1 MTPVDR
7 WALERMG
14 IPPRLWGVTYGVMP
28 EPLHAPVRRYVS
40 DIDKFLSQGSGFYIH
55 GPAGVGKT
63 SAAIVLLKAGWE
75 RQHTGYYITVKD
87 LRQAVKDDSEFEG
100 GESILAR
107 CKSVDLLVLD
117 DLAQDDFRP
126 FTLGLGEI
134 EHLVGTRA
142 ARGKTTILPTRLPP
156 SAFLPDYGSFLSTLE
171 GNFVAISLE
180 KSPNMKAAQGR
191 SLSQALG
198 V

>member
-28 EPLHAPVRRYVS
+28 APLHAPVRRYVAG
-40 DIDKFLSQGSGFYIH
+40 IEKFLSQGSGFYIH

-63 SAAIVLLKAGWE
+63 SAAVVLLKAAWE
-75 RQHTGYYITVKD
+75 QGHVGYYTTVKD
-87 LRQAVKDDSEFEG
+87 LRQAVKDDTEFDGSE
-100 GESILAR
+100 SVYAR

-142 ARGKTTILPTRLPP
+142 ARGKTTILPTRLAP

-171 GNFVAISLE
+171 GNFIAVSLE
-180 KSPNMKAAQGR
+180 KSPNMKTAQGR
-191 SLSQALG
+191 FLSQELG